1 MNWDFMDSFCQEN
14 PELFV
19 SKVLSRTFK
28 NFIRTYEGK
37 TFTYKS
43 IELDRTIIRW
53 NWQHLELKHEE
64 RKIIKSKELD
74 QNINFEKV
82 SELKFKVT
90 GLRQNHQDLGEFRK
104 YLEERNCGSIFKI
117 LFNVGWE
124 FKSNDRLQKK
134 SISKMSRA
142 ANKIMFILMFS

>member
-1 MNWDFMDSFCQEN
+1 MKNDEIWLNCPMIWDFMDSYFQEN

-19 SKVLSRTFK
+19 LKVLSRTCR
-28 NFIRTYEGK
+28 NFIHTYEGK
-37 TFTYKS
+37 M
-43 IELDRTIIRW
+43 IICFERLSFYDRW

-64 RKIIKSKELD
+64 RKVIKSKELD

-117 LFNVGWE
+117 LFNVG
-124 FKSNDRLQKK
+124 
-134 SISKMSRA
+134 
-142 ANKIMFILMFS
+142 